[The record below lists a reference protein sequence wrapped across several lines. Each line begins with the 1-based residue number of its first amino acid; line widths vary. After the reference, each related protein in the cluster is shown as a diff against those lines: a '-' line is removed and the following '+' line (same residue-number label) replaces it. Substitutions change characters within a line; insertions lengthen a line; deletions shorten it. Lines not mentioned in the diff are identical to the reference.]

1 MLRLSLFS
9 ALFPLALSAC
19 GPTSQADAEPPQAP
33 TATRAAGVSL
43 TAAQK
48 ARIGQ
53 KIWHNE
59 SGGTV
64 KGLTHWNEGEEFPS
78 LGIGHFIWYPKG
90 FQGRWTETFPEFIRF
105 AKSRGVQNVPA
116 VAGLPD
122 CPWNSKAAF
131 YQDFDG
137 TRLAGLRTWLSKTIP
152 LQTEFIMYKS
162 RAALPEAL
170 AAAPAGDRTRIQ
182 QNYNKVATT
191 PQGIYAL
198 IDYVNFKGSGTNP
211 TERYAGQGWG
221 LMWVLRE
228 MQEVSAGSAAA
239 VEFGNAAKRCLDR
252 RISNSPPERGE
263 SRWRA
268 GWHKRCEGY
277 GKPL

>member
-9 ALFPLALSAC
+9 ALLPLALSAC
-19 GPTSQADAEPPQAP
+19 GPTPQADAEPPQAP

-152 LQTEFIMYKS
+152 LQTEFIMDKS

-228 MQEVSAGSAAA
+228 MREVPAGSAAA

-252 RISNSPPERGE
+252 RITNSPPERGE
-263 SRWRA
+263 SRWRE
-268 GWHKRCEGY
+268 GWHNRCEGY

>member
-19 GPTSQADAEPPQAP
+19 GPTSQADAESPQAP

-59 SGGTV
+59 SGGTI

-116 VAGLPD
+116 VAVLPD

-137 TRLAGLRTWLSKTIP
+137 ARLAGLRTWLSKTIP
-152 LQTEFIMYKS
+152 LQTEFIMSKS

-228 MQEVSAGSAAA
+228 MREVPAGPAAA

-252 RISNSPPERGE
+252 RITNSPPERGE

-268 GWHKRCEGY
+268 GWHNRCDGY